1 MVNFFI
7 GILFL
12 TVILPVCEQIGSILC
27 MIFELG
33 KAKLS
38 LLITKVN
45 TEIQENQQPNTES
58 RAIGFTIEEDYE
70 DDEVL

>member
-45 TEIQENQQPNTES
+45 AEIQENQ
-58 RAIGFTIEEDYE
+58 
-70 DDEVL
+70 